1 MASLHIL
8 PSVLIGLYIIIET
21 IANLAVGADIL
32 DLLLRVYAP
41 DANAL
46 CPLKGI
52 QTNRAEGSQAGFVY
66 AVVIKSTHI
75 DFLHIGILMGNV
87 KPPAEKSSTGGLK
100 STVFL
105 LFVLDTP
112 EVGTF
117 RRRICTAPLAS
128 QPPRLLSD
136 RAANYGSIIVWKY
149 RKAASSI
156 FKVHGTVSGLSA
168 PVRGAALAVTI
179 VYLKTKVLVRNQ

>member
-32 DLLLRVYAP
+32 DLLLRVCAP

-52 QTNRAEGSQAGFVY
+52 QANRAEGSQAGFVY

-100 STVFL
+100 NTVFL

-136 RAANYGSIIVWKY
+136 RAANYGSIIV
-149 RKAASSI
+149 
-156 FKVHGTVSGLSA
+156 LST
-168 PVRGAALAVTI
+168 R
-179 VYLKTKVLVRNQ
+179 

>member
-117 RRRICTAPLAS
+117 RRGFAPLHWHLS
-128 QPPRLLSD
+128 HPVCFVTGPR
-136 RAANYGSIIVWKY
+136 I
-149 RKAASSI
+149 
-156 FKVHGTVSGLSA
+156 TEVSLF
-168 PVRGAALAVTI
+168 
-179 VYLKTKVLVRNQ
+179 

>member
-8 PSVLIGLYIIIET
+8 PSILIGLYIIIET

-32 DLLLRVYAP
+32 DLLLRVCAP

-87 KPPAEKSSTGGLK
+87 KPPAEKYSTGGLK
-100 STVFL
+100 NTVFSYL
-105 LFVLDTP
+105 SSTPRRWELF
-112 EVGTF
+112 GGGF
-117 RRRICTAPLAS
+117 APLHWHLS
-128 QPPRLLSD
+128 HPVCFLTGPRITEVSLSGSAEKLLLQFS
-136 RAANYGSIIVWKY
+136 RY
-149 RKAASSI
+149 
-156 FKVHGTVSGLSA
+156 TVQFRVCRPLLGGL
-168 PVRGAALAVTI
+168 PL
-179 VYLKTKVLVRNQ
+179 L

>member
-1 MASLHIL
+1 MKKKNSSDISISLNNKKGRPACYQHAERPQKL
-8 PSVLIGLYIIIET
+8 PAPARYGRYDKPHQAKLYHSFQ
-21 IANLAVGADIL
+21 GAKI
-32 DLLLRVYAP
+32 
-41 DANAL
+41 NL

-100 STVFL
+100 NTVFL

-156 FKVHGTVSGLSA
+156 FKVHGTASGLSS
-168 PVRGAALAVTI
+168 PVRGVPL
-179 VYLKTKVLVRNQ
+179 L

>member
-1 MASLHIL
+1 
-8 PSVLIGLYIIIET
+8 
-21 IANLAVGADIL
+21 
-32 DLLLRVYAP
+32 
-41 DANAL
+41 
-46 CPLKGI
+46 
-52 QTNRAEGSQAGFVY
+52 
-66 AVVIKSTHI
+66 
-75 DFLHIGILMGNV
+75 MGNV

-136 RAANYGSIIVWKY
+136 RAANYGSIIVLSTRRLNY
-149 RKAASSI
+149 SA
-156 FKVHGTVSGLSA
+156 FKVRECGYITSGESRLGNC
-168 PVRGAALAVTI
+168 PLT
-179 VYLKTKVLVRNQ
+179 Y

>member
-8 PSVLIGLYIIIET
+8 PSVLVGLHIIIET
-21 IANLAVGADIL
+21 IANLAVGSDLL
-32 DLLLRVYAP
+32 DLVLRVCAP

-100 STVFL
+100 NTVFL

-136 RAANYGSIIVWKY
+136 RAANYGSIIVWKC

-156 FKVHGTVSGLSA
+156 FKVHGTVSGLSS

-179 VYLKTKVLVRNQ
+179 VYLKTEVLVRNQ

>member
-1 MASLHIL
+1 
-8 PSVLIGLYIIIET
+8 
-21 IANLAVGADIL
+21 
-32 DLLLRVYAP
+32 
-41 DANAL
+41 
-46 CPLKGI
+46 
-52 QTNRAEGSQAGFVY
+52 
-66 AVVIKSTHI
+66 
-75 DFLHIGILMGNV
+75 MGNV

-100 STVFL
+100 NTVFL

-117 RRRICTAPLAS
+117 QRRICTAPLAS

-156 FKVHGTVSGLSA
+156 FKVHGTVSDLSPP
-168 PVRGAALAVTI
+168 PVRGAAFAVTI
-179 VYLKTKVLVRNQ
+179 VYLKTEVLVRNQ

>member
-1 MASLHIL
+1 
-8 PSVLIGLYIIIET
+8 
-21 IANLAVGADIL
+21 
-32 DLLLRVYAP
+32 
-41 DANAL
+41 
-46 CPLKGI
+46 
-52 QTNRAEGSQAGFVY
+52 
-66 AVVIKSTHI
+66 
-75 DFLHIGILMGNV
+75 MGNV

-100 STVFL
+100 NTVFL

-156 FKVHGTVSGLSA
+156 FKVHGTVSGLSS
-168 PVRGAALAVTI
+168 PVRGAAPAVTI
-179 VYLKTKVLVRNQ
+179 VYLKTEVLVRNQ